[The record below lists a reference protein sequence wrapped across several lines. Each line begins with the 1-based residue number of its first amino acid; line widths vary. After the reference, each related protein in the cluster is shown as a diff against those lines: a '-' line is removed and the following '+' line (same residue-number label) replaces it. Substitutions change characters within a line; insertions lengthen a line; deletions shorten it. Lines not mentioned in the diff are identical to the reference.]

1 MKKGRNKH
9 LVPTAFHQIT
19 ETLKRLNKKYL
30 NASNQKKSLISH
42 PVKEPECLFQHEL
55 IERDAVVSV
64 INGCYLLQ
72 TVSHTAVGCYKK
84 QGVTGGFR

>member
-30 NASNQKKSLISH
+30 NASNQ
-42 PVKEPECLFQHEL
+42 
-55 IERDAVVSV
+55 
-64 INGCYLLQ
+64 
-72 TVSHTAVGCYKK
+72 
-84 QGVTGGFR
+84 